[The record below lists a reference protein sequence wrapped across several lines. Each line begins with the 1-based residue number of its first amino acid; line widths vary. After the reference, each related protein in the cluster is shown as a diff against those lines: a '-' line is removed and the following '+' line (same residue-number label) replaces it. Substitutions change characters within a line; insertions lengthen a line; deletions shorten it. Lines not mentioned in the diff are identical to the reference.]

1 MREFLQKIKPSRG
14 FSHIIYIVL
23 NIALPLLVLVL
34 VKTSFVWPAIAIIM
48 ISKWRMFAV
57 RPRFWLANI
66 RTNAIDIIFG
76 LSMLGFMIVSPNSWF
91 QIGFAA
97 VWALWLIFIKPRMSV
112 LWVSLQAML
121 GFVAGLMAL
130 FALWPRAPLV
140 ALVATVGFICFFAAY
155 HFFYSFD
162 EPHALLLAYLWAY
175 FGSALTWILG
185 HWLIFYWI
193 IAQVTLLLVSLSFV
207 LGTLYYLDHFD
218 KLSVLVRRQII
229 FIGIATVLIIWSA
242 LVYFHWIHGSSIVV

>member
-23 NIALPLLVLVL
+23 NIALPMLVLVL
-34 VKTSFVWPAIAIIM
+34 VKTSFVLPAIAIIF

-57 RPRFWLANI
+57 RPRFWVANI

-76 LSMLGFMIVSPNSWF
+76 LSMLGFMMIAPNAWL
-91 QIGFAA
+91 QLGFAGLWA
-97 VWALWLIFIKPRMSV
+97 VWLIFVKPRMSV

-121 GFVAGLMAL
+121 GFIASLMAV
-130 FALWPRAPLV
+130 FALWPRAPLLVLVSV
-140 ALVATVGFICFFAAY
+140 AGFICFFAAY

-193 IAQVTLLLVSLSFV
+193 IAQVTLLLVSLSLV

-218 KLSVLVRRQII
+218 KLSALVRRQII

-242 LVYFHWIHGSSIVV
+242 LVYFHWIYGSNIVV